1 LSQEKGLWPF
11 KTSSEDCE
19 VLVIGGGPAGCTA
32 ARLLSL
38 WGRDVVLVAR
48 PPARERDLPESLTPS
63 CQKLFDLMQIAP
75 AIEQEG
81 FVRSTGHTVWWG
93 TADTRIEPFAD
104 GARGWQVSSGRLSR
118 VMLAQAA
125 ASGARVRYGVPAL
138 DDVVAWPARYRL
150 DCTGRAGVLA
160 KPYGQRHYEAGHR
173 TVALVGVWRRDDAW
187 PLDDPSH
194 TLLES
199 YEDGWAWSVPL
210 DAHDRALAVMVD
222 PRTSALA
229 RGEAL
234 ARGDTLAH
242 GEHADTVYRA
252 EVGKTRH
259 LARCVD
265 GAALVDRPAGWDASM
280 YRSTTLTGD
289 DWLLVGDAGSFVD
302 PLSSAGVKKAMASAW
317 LAAVA
322 VNTALTD
329 AAMTGPAFDLFRTR
343 EAATYRRFLDL
354 TRAHLADAGRGAPDP
369 HPFWS
374 DRSAAADPG
383 AEPGLDRTAIEDA
396 FDRLK
401 YADSLLLRRSP
412 GVRIETRPALGE
424 RLMTLE
430 PHLVTD
436 ELPEGVRFVLD
447 VDVAVLVDAADRAR
461 DVPSLHGLYI
471 ARAGPVSWPTFLT
484 ALATAIARNWL
495 ILG

>member
-1 LSQEKGLWPF
+1 VTP
-11 KTSSEDCE
+11 EDCA

-48 PPARERDLPESLTPS
+48 PPGARERELPESLTPS
-63 CQKLFDLMQIAP
+63 CQKLFDLMHIAP
-75 AIEQEG
+75 AIEAGG

-93 TADTRIEPFAD
+93 SAEARVEPFAN

-118 VMLAQAA
+118 IMLEQAA
-125 ASGARVRYGVPAL
+125 ASGARVRQAAL
-138 DDVVAWPARYRL
+138 TSDEALAWPARFRL
-150 DCTGRAGVLA
+150 DCTGRAGLIA
-160 KPYGQRHYEAGHR
+160 KPLGRRRYEPAHR
-173 TVALVGVWRRDDAW
+173 TVALVGVWRRRDAW
-187 PLDDPSH
+187 PLADPTH

-199 YEDGWAWSVPL
+199 YDDGWAWSVPI
-210 DAHDRALAVMVD
+210 DDRDRAFAVMVD

-229 RGEAL
+229 HGEVL
-234 ARGDTLAH
+234 ARGDQA
-242 GEHADTVYRA
+242 ETVYRA
-252 EVGKTRH
+252 EIAKTRQ

-265 GAALVDRPAGWDASM
+265 GATLTHRPAGWDASM
-280 YRSTTLTGD
+280 YLAETLTGD

-329 AAMTGPAFDLFRTR
+329 AAMGPLAFDLFRSR
-343 EAATYRRFLDL
+343 ETATYQQFLAL
-354 TRAHLADAGRGAPDP
+354 TRSHMSNAAGGVTA

-374 DRSAAADPG
+374 DRSAPDSASPPGETAAERP
-383 AEPGLDRTAIEDA
+383 AIEAA

-401 YADSLLLRRSP
+401 GRDSMDLRRGP
-412 GVRIETRPALGE
+412 GVRIEPRPALGE
-424 RLMTLE
+424 RLVTME
-430 PHLVTD
+430 PHLVTS
-436 ELPEGVRFVLD
+436 EVPEGVRYVLD
-447 VDVAVLVDAADRAR
+447 VDLPALVEAAERAQ
-461 DVPSLHGLYI
+461 DVPALHALYA
-471 ARAGPVSWPTFLT
+471 ARTAAPEWPVFLT
-484 ALATAIARNWL
+484 ALATAIARKWL